1 MLEVW
6 KSSKFKL
13 KEYKISFCILYN
25 IIMEKSDREFIKNR
39 FSTIIDAQHKSESK
53 LSREMGQSPQ
63 YLNQIVNG
71 YKLPSLDGLYSFCSV
86 CNITL
91 KEFFD
96 DEQQYPSQYKNL
108 MKYLNKL
115 SSEELEEITTIVKR
129 IVINKK

>member
-1 MLEVW
+1 
-6 KSSKFKL
+6 
-13 KEYKISFCILYN
+13 
-25 IIMEKSDREFIKNR
+25 
-39 FSTIIDAQHKSESK
+39 
-53 LSREMGQSPQ
+53 MGQSPQ